1 MTVELLM
8 GECGSEPASRH
19 KPTNRGGQVMT
30 GFDLFRE
37 MEHFTREMDDVFRG
51 LGFGRP
57 EMSAAPVL
65 GRFPRIKLR
74 EDKEHFYVQ
83 ALLPG
88 IDPKELEMTV
98 LKGTLT
104 LSGER
109 RGISAEGAT
118 WHRRERSVG
127 KFLRAIDIPAEIDI
141 NKVKADFRNGLLTV
155 TLPKAE
161 SERPKRIEV
170 TTA

>member
-1 MTVELLM
+1 
-8 GECGSEPASRH
+8 
-19 KPTNRGGQVMT
+19 MT

-37 MEHFTREMDDVFRG
+37 MESFTREMDDIFCG

-57 EMSAAPVL
+57 EISAAPVL

-74 EDKEHFYVQ
+74 EDKENFFVQ

-109 RGISAEGAT
+109 KGPGGQDVA
-118 WHRRERSVG
+118 WHRRERSMG

-141 NKVKADFRNGLLTV
+141 DKVRADFRNGLLTV

-161 SERPKRIEV
+161 SERPKRIAV

>member
-1 MTVELLM
+1 
-8 GECGSEPASRH
+8 
-19 KPTNRGGQVMT
+19 MT

-37 MEHFTREMDDVFRG
+37 MELFTREMDDVFRG
-51 LGFGRP
+51 LGFGRL
-57 EMSAAPVL
+57 ETSAAPPL
-65 GRFPRIKLR
+65 GRYPRIKLR
-74 EDKEHFYVQ
+74 EDKENFYVQ

-88 IDPKELEMTV
+88 IDPKDLEMTV

-109 RGISAEGAT
+109 RGPGAEGAT
-118 WHRRERSVG
+118 WHRRERSMG

-141 NKVKADFRNGLLTV
+141 DSVKADFRDGLLTV

>member
-1 MTVELLM
+1 
-8 GECGSEPASRH
+8 
-19 KPTNRGGQVMT
+19 MT
-30 GFDLFRE
+30 GLDLFRE
-37 MEHFTREMDDVFRG
+37 MEHFTREMDDLFRG
-51 LGFGRP
+51 LGFGRL
-57 EMSAAPVL
+57 ESSSAPAL
-65 GRFPRIKLR
+65 GRYPRIKLR
-74 EDKEHFYVQ
+74 EDKDNFYVQ

-109 RGISAEGAT
+109 RSPVAEGAT
-118 WHRRERSVG
+118 WHRRERNMG

-141 NKVKADFRNGLLTV
+141 DKVKADFRNGLLTV

-170 TTA
+170 KAA